1 MQLSLNWLKDFV
13 DIPKS
18 MTAEDLGMR
27 LTMHTV
33 EVEKVEREKDKF
45 NNIVVG
51 KILEIKKHP
60 HADKLLIAIVDVGKA
75 IEAKHA
81 SPLRIVCGASNIEVG
96 QLVPVALAGATLPNG
111 MEIKKVEVR
120 GEKSNGMLC
129 SPRELGLGEDHGGIF
144 ILDKKAKVGQ
154 NLAEYFGLKDTV
166 FELDNKSITHRSDLW
181 SHYGIAR
188 EISAFLGVKFKQ
200 YNAPAVANA
209 LAGKNA
215 AKSVQ
220 VKVKIED
227 FDLCPRYMA
236 IAIDG
241 ITIEPSPQW
250 LEERLIA
257 AGMRPLNNI
266 VDITNYVMLELGQPM
281 HAFGMEQIATD
292 DKTSSHECNIVVRA
306 AKRGENI
313 ETIDGEK
320 RELMDEDVVIT
331 SGKKVIAVA
340 GVMGGANSEIT
351 NESKTII
358 LESANFNYISIR
370 KTSQR
375 LGLRTESSMRF
386 EKGLDPN
393 LCEVALARAV
403 ELIKKLC
410 PKAKVVSNLA
420 DLKKFQLN
428 QGPIELNLEWLEKL
442 IGEKIEK
449 NKVIRILTC
458 LGFKVETQNLTSLRV
473 TIPTWRATRDISIP
487 EDLVEEV
494 ARIYGYGRIK
504 PAMPR
509 VEMKQP
515 ERNEERTLERKI
527 KNILTGAP
535 ALIEVYNYS
544 FVSEDQLKKLSI
556 NSGSHLRLI
565 NPIASHQT
573 LLRQDLA
580 PNLFNN
586 VKDNQGKFDR
596 LAIFEIGNVYLSS
609 EGTVIKDSE
618 GKEFLPYQEKRLG
631 IVLALSNVDVFRKV
645 KGIIYYLLSGFDLE
659 ASYKKSEFIFPW
671 AEKNICADI
680 VVNRKIIGAVA
691 QLSSAC
697 ANKLNIKRPVAI
709 AEINFRE
716 LFNLFKAGGQKK
728 YKAIVKYP
736 AAVRDLA
743 FVVDANILYNDIRK
757 ELVNFSETVKE
768 VELFDVYEGGKLGA
782 NKKSLAFHI
791 VYQADRTLTSEE
803 VDKMQEVLI
812 GKLEKKFGA
821 KIRDF

>member
-1 MQLSLNWLKDFV
+1 MKLSFNWLKGFV

-18 MTAEDLGMR
+18 VTAEELGMR

-45 NNIVVG
+45 KNVVVG

-60 HADKLLIAIVDVGKA
+60 NADKLQLVKIDIGLS
-75 IEAKHA
+75 A
-81 SPLRIVCGASNIEVG
+81 SSGQSRILNIVCGASNIIVG
-96 QLVPVALAGATLPNG
+96 QLVPAALVGATLPSG

-129 SPRELGLGEDHGGIF
+129 SPRELGLGEDHSRIL
-144 ILDKKAKVGQ
+144 ILDKKAKIGQ
-154 NLAEYFGLKDTV
+154 NLAEYLGLKDTV
-166 FELDNKSITHRSDLW
+166 FELDNKSITHRPDLW

-188 EISAFLGVKFKQ
+188 EISAFLGCKFKK
-200 YNAPAVANA
+200 YNANAANLNANA
-209 LAGKNA
+209 ANKKIKLD
-215 AKSVQ
+215 
-220 VKVKIED
+220 VKVED

-241 ITIEPSPQW
+241 IKIEPSPKW

-266 VDITNYVMLELGQPM
+266 VDITNYVMLELGQPL
-281 HAFGMEQIATD
+281 HAFDASLIGNE
-292 DKTSSHECNIVVRA
+292 IVIRQ
-306 AKRGENI
+306 AKKGEII
-313 ETIDGEK
+313 ETLDAEK
-320 RELMDEDVVIT
+320 RELEESDLLIT
-331 SGKKVIAVA
+331 DGKKAVAIA

-351 NESKTII
+351 NESKIII

-393 LCEVALARAV
+393 LCEVALIRAI

-410 PKAKVVSNLA
+410 PKAKVASNLA
-420 DLKKFQLN
+420 DFKKYQLN
-428 QGPIELNLEWLEKL
+428 QGPIELSLDRLEKL
-442 IGEKIEK
+442 IGDKIEK
-449 NKVIRILTC
+449 NKVVQILTS
-458 LGFKVETQNLTSLRV
+458 LGFGVETPRLKVEAYLRV

-504 PAMPR
+504 PAEPR

-515 ERNEERTLERKI
+515 EINEERMLERKI
-527 KNILTGAP
+527 KSILTGAP
-535 ALIEVYNYS
+535 ALTEVYNYS
-544 FVSEDQLKKLSI
+544 FVGEDQLKKLEI
-556 NSGSHLRLI
+556 NPSGYLRLA

-586 VKDNQGKFDR
+586 IKDNQGKFDR
-596 LAIFEIGNVYLSS
+596 VAIFEIGNVYLSS
-609 EGTVIKDSE
+609 EGAVIKDSA

-631 IVLALSNVDVFRKV
+631 IVLALSSADVFRKV
-645 KGIIYYLLSGFDLE
+645 KGIIDYLLLGFDLE

-680 VVNRKIIGAVA
+680 VVNKKIIGAVV

-697 ANKLNIKRPVAI
+697 ANKLNIKRPVVI

-716 LFNLFKAGGQKK
+716 LFNLFKASGQKK
-728 YKAIVKYP
+728 YKAIAKYP
-736 AAVRDLA
+736 VAVRDLA

-757 ELVNFSETVKE
+757 ELVDFSETVKE

-782 NKKSLAFHI
+782 GKKSLAFHI

-803 VDKMQEVLI
+803 VDKTQEVLI
-812 GKLEKKFGA
+812 GKLEKKLGA
-821 KIRDF
+821 KIRNF